1 MHRFKIE
8 NLQYDTW
15 QLYNIQ
21 VLAPQARCC
30 RVERGR
36 KLELIEGFEDC
47 IIVFPVGANHAN
59 EGYYQK
65 IGC

>member
-1 MHRFKIE
+1 M
-8 NLQYDTW
+8 LQI
-15 QLYNIQ
+15 YNTH
-21 VLAPQARCC
+21 VLGSQARCY

-47 IIVFPVGANHAN
+47 IIVFPVDANNAN

-65 IGC
+65 ILR

>member
-8 NLQYDTW
+8 NLLYGML

-21 VLAPQARCC
+21 VLGSEARCY

-47 IIVFPVGANHAN
+47 IIVFPADANDAN
-59 EGYYQK
+59 SGYYQK
-65 IGC
+65 ILR